1 MEMKGVFEMNV
12 NGFIT
17 PIQVLSLDQI
27 REEQNLGQIAGNS
40 EGTFKD
46 IFTNAINDVREKESD
61 LQHKQYLLA
70 TGQIDD
76 AHTVPIAMAE
86 AKLSVDMLV
95 QLRNKSLEAYNE
107 LMRISL

>member
-1 MEMKGVFEMNV
+1 MNV

-27 REEQNLGQIAGNS
+27 IEKQKVNSAGADGES
-40 EGTFKD
+40 SFKN
-46 IFTNAINDVREKESD
+46 IFTNAVKDVQEKEND
-61 LQHKQYLLA
+61 LQYKQYLLA

-76 AHTVPIAMAE
+76 AHTVPVAMSE

-95 QLRNKSLEAYNE
+95 QLRNKALDAYNE

>member
-1 MEMKGVFEMNV
+1 MNV

-27 REEQNLGQIAGNS
+27 TGKEKIDETASNS
-40 EGTFKD
+40 GASFKN
-46 IFTNAINDVREKESD
+46 IFSNAVNDVREKEAD
-61 LQHKQYLLA
+61 LQHKQFLLA

-86 AKLSVDMLV
+86 AKMSVDMLV
-95 QLRNKSLEAYNE
+95 QLRNKTLEAYNE